1 MADVLLRGISSE
13 SEAILASKWFGPASR
28 GAFLTND
35 IRENVQAGQ
44 LLAKSQAGGLLLFCD
59 ENDAP
64 FGLGTFTPKEN
75 PRNYEVAVIVGEE
88 SLWETGRGA
97 LASSLLVDHLFLTLD
112 AHRVFAMTLAVN
124 PHAISTLSTG
134 GFLLEARLRDHYFI
148 DGRFEDCLV
157 WSQLRE
163 EYDKTA
169 ESCHPKSAFATAP
182 SISPEMRTRAE
193 RLLQRIAEGC
203 AS

>member
-1 MADVLLRGISSE
+1 M
-13 SEAILASKWFGPASR
+13 ASKWFGPTSR

-59 ENDAP
+59 ENDVP
-64 FGLGTFTPKEN
+64 FGLGTFTPKGN
-75 PRNYEVAVIVGEE
+75 PRNYEVAVIIGEE

-134 GFLLEARLRDHYFI
+134 GFLLEARLRDHYFV

-163 EYDKTA
+163 EYDKTVEA
-169 ESCHPKSAFATAP
+169 CHPESAFVTAP

-193 RLLQRIAEGC
+193 RLLLRIAEDC